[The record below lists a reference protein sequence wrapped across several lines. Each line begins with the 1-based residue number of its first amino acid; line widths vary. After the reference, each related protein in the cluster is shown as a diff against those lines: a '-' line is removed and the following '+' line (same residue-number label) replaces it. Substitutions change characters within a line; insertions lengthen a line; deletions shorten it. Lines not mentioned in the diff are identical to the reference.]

1 MRKKKGRKR
10 KASASENQTEPED
23 GEIIEESDETTSCSS
38 SPTPSEKE
46 IMVSDKPSSAAIGSV
61 ASSDQA
67 DPEDGEIMEEADET
81 TSCPSSTTI
90 SKEETVTSD
99 KPNSEEN
106 NKAAIGSVAS
116 FDQVVAETEESS
128 KVAIGGT
135 ATSHQASANT
145 KINEHM
151 PKAVIKESDGPT
163 SCHSSTTIPEKET
176 VAPDKLNNE
185 ESNKAAIG
193 SVACSNQA
201 VAESEESSKVAMGSV
216 ATSHQDNAD
225 SKSSEETPIAVEHQ
239 LTEVATD
246 ARQETLQPEKPNAAH
261 VADPTPT
268 IVRVDNISP
277 DTTWKNLID
286 LLGLR
291 TTSYLRDN
299 VRLTLHS
306 NSSGNC
312 NSYAIINAPRHV
324 CDQLCELNGYE
335 FNSRHIS
342 IEIISS
348 DSSTTPYDRRGMLRG
363 TNKQNHSLNSGEK
376 IAKEY
381 PRPASNVSSRQ
392 EESVSSTNRV
402 VDEIQKTNPEE
413 VGGGQN
419 NQKRN
424 RSMAQVVSDKHN
436 RRLLEERK
444 RCQLHIDIQCRD
456 EGAPP
461 PSANMIYKV
470 FTEQLGLS
478 KDPSNGVEAIYAP
491 NPKNSWRWIILFI
504 TENLKTNFQGKT
516 TTRTFT
522 HNQTK
527 TDYTYTFNTRKS
539 PEHLLITIKSSPL
552 IPDEELGSFLEQ
564 FGKITA
570 IVRKPHSFAEHIDSG
585 IRQIFLILHK
595 DVRTTDIPGTLYTSD
610 GVWRKL
616 FFKGKPYMCK
626 NCGTIHTHTQG
637 CPTSQQYQ
645 FEQQQNYPTSQEHS
659 TEVNLE
665 RTDAKQ
671 QTRNNTNAQHNPTN
685 TGNTNHGHEEH
696 TTTNSGRNRTH
707 PHIQEHTNTEQQPNN
722 FTEDQSD
729 RGADYTAGTY
739 TNSQEEDFP
748 QSPCLV
754 SNTRNCSVASPPVND
769 RDTKLQKSMEKV
781 KTKQTGILRRTV
793 KLISPLHN
801 ASRSGRKT

>member
-1 MRKKKGRKR
+1 MRKKKGRKH

-23 GEIIEESDETTSCSS
+23 GEIIEESDATTSCSS

-46 IMVSDKPSSAAIGSV
+46 IMISDNPSSLAIGSV

-67 DPEDGEIMEEADET
+67 DKEDGEIMEDADET
-81 TSCPSSTTI
+81 TSCPSLTTI
-90 SKEETVTSD
+90 SEKE

-128 KVAIGGT
+128 KVAIGSA
-135 ATSHQASANT
+135 ATSHQPNAIT
-145 KINEHM
+145 KNSEHIS
-151 PKAVIKESDGPT
+151 KAVAKESDGPT

-176 VAPDKLNNE
+176 VTPDKPNSE
-185 ESNKAAIG
+185 ESDKAAIG
-193 SVACSNQA
+193 SVAGSNQA
-201 VAESEESSKVAMGSV
+201 VAEREESSKVAIGSV
-216 ATSHQDNAD
+216 ATSHQNNAD
-225 SKSSEETPIAVEHQ
+225 SKSSEETPIAAEHQ
-239 LTEVATD
+239 STEVATD
-246 ARQETLQPEKPNAAH
+246 AQQETLQPEKPN
-261 VADPTPT
+261 VDPCEDTTPT
-268 IVRVDNISP
+268 IVSVDNISL
-277 DTTWKNLID
+277 DTTWKNLND
-286 LLGLR
+286 LFGLR
-291 TTSYLRDN
+291 KTAYLRDN
-299 VRLTLHS
+299 VRLTLYS
-306 NSSGNC
+306 NSNSLGNQ
-312 NSYAIINAPRHV
+312 YAIIKAPRHV
-324 CDQLCELNGYE
+324 CDQIYE
-335 FNSRHIS
+335 FNGEKFNNSHIS
-342 IEIISS
+342 IEIIDSN
-348 DSSTTPYDRRGMLRG
+348 SSTTPYDRRGMLRG
-363 TNKQNHSLNSGEK
+363 TNKQNHSPNSGEK

-478 KDPSNGVEAIYAP
+478 KDPSNGVEAIYTP

-552 IPDEELGSFLEQ
+552 IPDEELGSFLQQ

-671 QTRNNTNAQHNPTN
+671 QTRNNTNAQHNLTN
-685 TGNTNHGHEEH
+685 TDNANRAQQEH
-696 TTTNSGRNRTH
+696 TTTNFGRNRTH
-707 PHIQEHTNTEQQPNN
+707 SHIQEHTNTEQQTNN
-722 FTEDQSD
+722 ITEDQND
-729 RGADYTAGTY
+729 RGVDDTAGTY

-748 QSPCLV
+748 QSPCV
-754 SNTRNCSVASPPVND
+754 ISNTRKGSVAPPSTND
-769 RDTKLQKSMEKV
+769 RETKLQKTMEKV
-781 KTKQTGILRRTV
+781 KTKQTGIPRRKV
-793 KLISPLHN
+793 KQISPLRN
-801 ASRSGRKT
+801 APRPDRKR

>member
-23 GEIIEESDETTSCSS
+23 GEITEESDETTSCSS

-46 IMVSDKPSSAAIGSV
+46 FMISDKPSSAVIGSV

-90 SKEETVTSD
+90 SEKETITPD

-116 FDQVVAETEESS
+116 FDQVVAENEESS
-128 KVAIGGT
+128 KVAIGST
-135 ATSHQASANT
+135 ATSHQVNANT
-145 KINEHM
+145 KNSEDI

-163 SCHSSTTIPEKET
+163 SCHLSTIIPEKEI
-176 VAPDKLNNE
+176 VAPDKPNNE

-225 SKSSEETPIAVEHQ
+225 SKSSEETPTAAEHQ
-239 LTEVATD
+239 STEVATD
-246 ARQETLQPEKPNAAH
+246 ARQETLQPEKPNEDPC
-261 VADPTPT
+261 ADPTPT

-277 DTTWKNLID
+277 DTTWKNLSD
-286 LLGLR
+286 LFGLR
-291 TTSYLRDN
+291 TTTYLRSK
-299 VRLTLHS
+299 VRLTLYS
-306 NSSGNC
+306 NSSGN
-312 NSYAIINAPRHV
+312 YAIIEAPRHV
-324 CDQLCELNGYE
+324 CDQICKSNGEE
-335 FNSRHIS
+335 FNNRYIS
-342 IEIISS
+342 IEIINS

-363 TNKQNHSLNSGEK
+363 TNKQNRSPNSGEK

-402 VDEIQKTNPEE
+402 VDEIQETNPEE
-413 VGGGQN
+413 VGGGQT
-419 NQKRN
+419 NQQRN

-461 PSANMIYKV
+461 PSAGMIYEV

-570 IVRKPHSFAEHIDSG
+570 IVRKPHSFAKYIDSG

-616 FFKGKPYMCK
+616 FFKGKSYMCR
-626 NCGTIHTHTQG
+626 NCGTKHTHTQG
-637 CPTSQQYQ
+637 CPASQQYQ
-645 FEQQQNYPTSQEHS
+645 FEQQQNYSTQQEHS
-659 TEVNLE
+659 PEVNSE
-665 RTDAKQ
+665 PTDAKQ

-685 TGNTNHGHEEH
+685 TDNANHAQQEH
-696 TTTNSGRNRTH
+696 TTTNFGRNRTH
-707 PHIQEHTNTEQQPNN
+707 SHIQEHINTEQQTNN
-722 FTEDQSD
+722 ITEDQND
-729 RGADYTAGTY
+729 RGVDDTAGTY
-739 TNSQEEDFP
+739 TNSQEEEFP
-748 QSPCLV
+748 QSPCVV
-754 SNTRNCSVASPPVND
+754 SNTRNCSVAPSSAND
-769 RDTKLQKSMEKV
+769 RETKLQKTMEKV
-781 KTKQTGILRRTV
+781 KTKQKGILRRKV
-793 KLISPLHN
+793 KQISPLHN
-801 ASRSGRKT
+801 APRPHWKT

>member
-1 MRKKKGRKR
+1 MRKKKGRKH

-23 GEIIEESDETTSCSS
+23 GEIIEESDATTSCSS

-46 IMVSDKPSSAAIGSV
+46 IMISDNPSSLAIGSV

-67 DPEDGEIMEEADET
+67 DKEDGEIMEDADET

-90 SKEETVTSD
+90 SEKE
-99 KPNSEEN
+99 KPNSEESD
-106 NKAAIGSVAS
+106 KTAIGSVAGS
-116 FDQVVAETEESS
+116 NQAVAEREESS
-128 KVAIGGT
+128 KVAT
-135 ATSHQASANT
+135 
-145 KINEHM
+145 
-151 PKAVIKESDGPT
+151 
-163 SCHSSTTIPEKET
+163 
-176 VAPDKLNNE
+176 
-185 ESNKAAIG
+185 G
-193 SVACSNQA
+193 SVAN
-201 VAESEESSKVAMGSV
+201 
-216 ATSHQDNAD
+216 SHQNNAD
-225 SKSSEETPIAVEHQ
+225 SKSSEEITIAAEYQ
-239 LTEVATD
+239 STEVATD
-246 ARQETLQPEKPNAAH
+246 AQQETLQPEKPN
-261 VADPTPT
+261 VDPCADTTPT
-268 IVRVDNISP
+268 IVSVDNISP
-277 DTTWKNLID
+277 DTTWTNLND
-286 LLGLR
+286 LFGLR
-291 TTSYLRDN
+291 KTAYLRDN
-299 VRLTLHS
+299 VRLTLYS
-306 NSSGNC
+306 NSLGNQ
-312 NSYAIINAPRHV
+312 YAIIKAPRHV
-324 CDQLCELNGYE
+324 CDQIYKFDGEK
-335 FNSRHIS
+335 FNNSLIS
-342 IEIISS
+342 IEIIDSN
-348 DSSTTPYDRRGMLRG
+348 SSTTPYDRRGMLRG
-363 TNKQNHSLNSGEK
+363 TNKQNHSPNSGEK
-376 IAKEY
+376 IAKKY
-381 PRPASNVSSRQ
+381 SRPASNVSSRQ

-402 VDEIQKTNPEE
+402 VDEIQETNPEE

-419 NQKRN
+419 NQQRN

-595 DVRTTDIPGTLYTSD
+595 DVRTTDIPGTLCTSD

-626 NCGTIHTHTQG
+626 ECGTIHTHTQG

-659 TEVNLE
+659 PEVNLE
-665 RTDAKQ
+665 HTDAKQ
-671 QTRNNTNAQHNPTN
+671 QATNNTNVQHNPTN
-685 TGNTNHGHEEH
+685 TDNTNHGQQEH

-707 PHIQEHTNTEQQPNN
+707 SHIQEHTNTEQQPNN
-722 FTEDQSD
+722 IIQDQND
-729 RGADYTAGTY
+729 RGADDTAGTY

-748 QSPCLV
+748 QSPCV
-754 SNTRNCSVASPPVND
+754 ISNTRKCPVASPSAND
-769 RDTKLQKSMEKV
+769 RETKLQKSMEKV
-781 KTKQTGILRRTV
+781 RTKLTGIPRRRVKQIAPLRNAPR
-793 KLISPLHN
+793 PL
-801 ASRSGRKT
+801 SKS